1 MTEQNWRPGQT
12 IVLQDVWDGKLW
24 SARPMKVVEDSGG
37 RIILW
42 KPKGTRWKVPV
53 TPPVRPKADNR
64 GERVAQLMIHRDWL
78 FEDREWDVSTLWII
92 EEGRG
97 CAILAS
103 WFDDSKFWGWY
114 VNLQEQYSR
123 KATTLQTMDLALDIL
138 IDSDR
143 SWRWKDEDEL
153 KALVTEGAIDQR
165 KADQIRAEGL
175 AAIAD
180 LENNAPP
187 FSEPWDQWKPDP
199 DWEAPVLPEDWERL
213 E

>member
-1 MTEQNWRPGQT
+1 
-12 IVLQDVWDGKLW
+12 
-24 SARPMKVVEDSGG
+24 
-37 RIILW
+37 
-42 KPKGTRWKVPV
+42 
-53 TPPVRPKADNR
+53 
-64 GERVAQLMIHRDWL
+64 
-78 FEDREWDVSTLWII
+78 
-92 EEGRG
+92 
-97 CAILAS
+97 
-103 WFDDSKFWGWY
+103 
-114 VNLQEQYSR
+114 
-123 KATTLQTMDLALDIL
+123 MDLALDIL